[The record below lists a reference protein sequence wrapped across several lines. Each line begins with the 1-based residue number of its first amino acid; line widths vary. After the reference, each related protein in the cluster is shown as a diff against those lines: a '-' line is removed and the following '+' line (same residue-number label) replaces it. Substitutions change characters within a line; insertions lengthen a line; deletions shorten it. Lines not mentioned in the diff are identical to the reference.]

1 MDILYVILTALLV
14 VAAVTMIL
22 KKVDTRLT
30 FLFLGVI
37 GLAAATIVTGQ
48 SVLGD
53 STTGNVWLDIFEV
66 IRAKFVST
74 ISGTG
79 IRLMMIGGYVMLMNH
94 TKAAD
99 VLALGAS
106 KLLKPIKNPYIVL
119 ALVYMI
125 GAVLKIFIT
134 SQIALGLL
142 FMATMFPILTRM
154 GVSKLSAAAAC
165 VAIGGMDLGPNDST
179 GIFAATEIL
188 NCTPMDWF
196 TNYELIIGPVII
208 VCVGIFMGIWF
219 QYMDK
224 KEFGGLVIPE
234 EAKEDMKIS
243 DLGVPAFYG
252 VFPLIPLTL
261 VVVFSFVDGI
271 KMDVITAHIICFF
284 LFFIVDLIVKKD
296 MNRLQDN
303 LKKLW
308 VWMGNYFNNIIVLI
322 SVASVFAEAI
332 KKLKGI
338 DVLCG
343 MLSHI
348 GGAVIIVAIA
358 MARHPDRH
366 RAAHRLFQRS
376 LVRFR
381 FDGCGYGRNAWR
393 TQRSAAGAHASD
405 RRPVPLLLSLL
416 RRDDCRVRHGGGRA
430 DGPVQAQRRPHAVRR
445 AGLLYR
451 NLCCIRTLIFT
462 LFFEVKCYETQF

>member
-53 STTGNVWLDIFEV
+53 STTGNVWLDIFDV

-99 VLALGAS
+99 
-106 KLLKPIKNPYIVL
+106 VL

-358 MARHPDRH
+358 MAAIQIGTALLTGSSNAPWYAFGSMGADM
-366 RAAHRLFQRS
+366 AATLGVHNGLL
-376 LVRFR
+376 LVPMHLTGGLSRCFSP
-381 FDGCGYGRNAWR
+381 FCGAMIAVSGMVETEPMALCKRNA
-393 TQRSAAGAHASD
+393 
-405 RRPVPLLLSLL
+405 VPMLFGVLV
-416 RRDDCRVRHGGGRA
+416 CFIATFV
-430 DGPVQAQRRPHAVRR
+430 VF
-445 AGLLYR
+445 GL
-451 NLCCIRTLIFT
+451 
-462 LFFEVKCYETQF
+462 

>member
-53 STTGNVWLDIFEV
+53 STTGNVWLDIFDV

-142 FMATMFPILTRM
+142 FMATMFPILTRL

-358 MARHPDRH
+358 MAAIQIGTALLTGSSNAPWYAFGSMGADM
-366 RAAHRLFQRS
+366 AATLGVHNGLL
-376 LVRFR
+376 LVPMHLTGGLSRCFSP
-381 FDGCGYGRNAWR
+381 FCGAMIAVSGMVETEPMALCKRNA
-393 TQRSAAGAHASD
+393 
-405 RRPVPLLLSLL
+405 VPMLFGVLV
-416 RRDDCRVRHGGGRA
+416 CFIATFV
-430 DGPVQAQRRPHAVRR
+430 VF
-445 AGLLYR
+445 GL
-451 NLCCIRTLIFT
+451 
-462 LFFEVKCYETQF
+462 

>member
-1 MDILYVILTALLV
+1 MDFLYVILTVLLCA
-14 VAAVTMIL
+14 AAVVMIL
-22 KKVDTRLT
+22 KKMDTRLT

-37 GLAAATIVTGQ
+37 GLAVATIVTGQ

-53 STTGNVWLDIFEV
+53 STTGSMVLDIFDV

-74 ISGTG
+74 IQGTG

-119 ALVYMI
+119 GMVYVI

-142 FMATMFPILTRM
+142 FMATMYPILTRM
-154 GVSKLSAAAAC
+154 GVSKVSAAATC

-179 GIFAATEIL
+179 GIFAAGEIL
-188 NCTPMDWF
+188 NCTPMEWF
-196 TNYELIIGPVII
+196 VNYEIAIGPII
-208 VCVGIFMGIWF
+208 MVCVGIFIAIYS

-234 EAKEDMKIS
+234 EAKADLKIS

-252 VFPLIPLTL
+252 VFPLIPLIL
-261 VVVFSFVDGI
+261 VVIFSFVDGI

-296 MNRLQDN
+296 MARLQDN
-303 LKKLW
+303 LKKTW

-322 SVASVFAEAI
+322 SVASVFAEAV

-338 DVLCG
+338 DVLSN
-343 MLSHI
+343 MLAEL
-348 GGAVIIVAIA
+348 GGAAIIVAIA
-358 MARHPDRH
+358 LSAIQIGTALLTGSSNAPWYAFGGMGTDI
-366 RAAHRLFQRS
+366 AATL
-376 LVRFR
+376 
-381 FDGCGYGRNAWR
+381 
-393 TQRSAAGAHASD
+393 GAHNG
-405 RRPVPLLLSLL
+405 LLL
-416 RRDDCRVRHGGGRA
+416 VPMHITGGLARCFSPFCGA
-430 DGPVQAQRRPHAVRR
+430 MIAISGMVEEEPMV
-445 AGLLYR
+445 LCKR
-451 NLCCIRTLIFT
+451 NMLPM
-462 LFFEVKCYETQF
+462 LFGILVCFIASFVVFGI

>member
-53 STTGNVWLDIFEV
+53 STTGNVWLDIFDV

-338 DVLCG
+338 D
-343 MLSHI
+343 
-348 GGAVIIVAIA
+348 GAVIIVAIA
-358 MARHPDRH
+358 MAAIQIGTALLTGSSNAPWYAFGSMGADM
-366 RAAHRLFQRS
+366 AATLGVHNGLL
-376 LVRFR
+376 LVPMHLTGGLSRCFSP
-381 FDGCGYGRNAWR
+381 FCGAMIAVSGMVETEPMALCKRNA
-393 TQRSAAGAHASD
+393 
-405 RRPVPLLLSLL
+405 VPMLFGVLV
-416 RRDDCRVRHGGGRA
+416 CFIATFV
-430 DGPVQAQRRPHAVRR
+430 VF
-445 AGLLYR
+445 GL
-451 NLCCIRTLIFT
+451 
-462 LFFEVKCYETQF
+462 

>member
-14 VAAVTMIL
+14 AAAVTMIL

-37 GLAAATIVTGQ
+37 GLTVATIVTGK

-53 STTGNVWLDIFEV
+53 STTGNMWLDIFDV

-106 KLLKPIKNPYIVL
+106 KLLKPIRNPYIVL

-142 FMATMFPILTRM
+142 FMATMYPILTRM

-188 NCTPMDWF
+188 NCTPMEWF
-196 TNYELIIGPVII
+196 TNYELIIGPVTI
-208 VCVGIFMGIWF
+208 VCVGIFMGFWF
-219 QYMDK
+219 QHMDK

-234 EAKEDMKIS
+234 EAKADVKIS
-243 DLGVPAFYG
+243 DLNVPAFYG

-261 VVVFSFVDGI
+261 VVVFSFVDGV

-343 MLSHI
+343 MLAHI
-348 GGAVIIVAIA
+348 NGAVIIVAIA
-358 MARHPDRH
+358 MAAIPIGTALLTGSSNAHGSMGADI
-366 RAAHRLFQRS
+366 AATLGVHNGLL
-376 LVRFR
+376 LVPMHLTGGLSRCFSP
-381 FDGCGYGRNAWR
+381 FCGAMIAVSGMVEEEPMTLCKRNA
-393 TQRSAAGAHASD
+393 
-405 RRPVPLLLSLL
+405 VPM
-416 RRDDCRVRHGGGRA
+416 
-430 DGPVQAQRRPHAVRR
+430 
-445 AGLLYR
+445 
-451 NLCCIRTLIFT
+451 
-462 LFFEVKCYETQF
+462 LFGVLVCFITTFVVFGI

>member
-1 MDILYVILTALLV
+1 MDFLYVILTVALCA
-14 VAAVTMIL
+14 AAVTMIL
-22 KKVDTRLT
+22 KKMDTRLT

-37 GLAAATIVTGQ
+37 GLAAATLVTGN

-53 STTGNVWLDIFEV
+53 SSTGSLVLDIFDV

-74 ISGTG
+74 IQGTG

-99 VLALGAS
+99 VLAIGAS
-106 KLLKPIKNPYIVL
+106 KLLKPIKNPYVVL

-142 FMATMFPILTRM
+142 FMATMFPILRRL
-154 GVSKLSAAAAC
+154 GVSKVASAATC
-165 VAIGGMDLGPNDST
+165 VLIGGMDLGPNDST
-179 GIFAATEIL
+179 GIFAASDIL
-188 NCTPMDWF
+188 GGTPMDWF
-196 TNYELIIGPVII
+196 VNYEIVIGPVII
-208 VCVGIFMGIWF
+208 VCVGIFLAFWHA
-219 QYMDK
+219 YMDK

-234 EAKEDMKIS
+234 EAKADVKIS
-243 DLGVPAFYG
+243 DLNVPAFYG

-284 LFFIVDLIVKKD
+284 LFFITDLIVKKD
-296 MNRLQDN
+296 MARLNDN
-303 LKKLW
+303 LKKTW

-338 DVLCG
+338 DVLCD
-343 MLSHI
+343 MMADI
-348 GGAVIIVAIA
+348 GGAAIIVAVA
-358 MARHPDRH
+358 MAAIQIGTALLTGSSNAPWYAFGVMGKDM
-366 RAAHRLFQRS
+366 AAALGVHN
-376 LVRFR
+376 
-381 FDGCGYGRNAWR
+381 G
-393 TQRSAAGAHASD
+393 
-405 RRPVPLLLSLL
+405 LLLVPMHLTGGL
-416 RRDDCRVRHGGGRA
+416 CRCFSPFCGA
-430 DGPVQAQRRPHAVRR
+430 MIAVS
-445 AGLLYR
+445 GMVEEEPMVLCKR
-451 NLCCIRTLIFT
+451 NMVPA
-462 LFFEVKCYETQF
+462 LFGVVVCFIATFVMFA

>member
-1 MDILYVILTALLV
+1 M
-14 VAAVTMIL
+14 
-22 KKVDTRLT
+22 
-30 FLFLGVI
+30 
-37 GLAAATIVTGQ
+37 
-48 SVLGD
+48 
-53 STTGNVWLDIFEV
+53 
-66 IRAKFVST
+66 
-74 ISGTG
+74 
-79 IRLMMIGGYVMLMNH
+79 
-94 TKAAD
+94 
-99 VLALGAS
+99 
-106 KLLKPIKNPYIVL
+106 
-119 ALVYMI
+119 
-125 GAVLKIFIT
+125 
-134 SQIALGLL
+134 
-142 FMATMFPILTRM
+142 
-154 GVSKLSAAAAC
+154 
-165 VAIGGMDLGPNDST
+165 AIGGMDLGPNDST

-261 VVVFSFVDGI
+261 VVVFSFVDGV

-348 GGAVIIVAIA
+348 GGA
-358 MARHPDRH
+358 
-366 RAAHRLFQRS
+366 
-376 LVRFR
+376 
-381 FDGCGYGRNAWR
+381 
-393 TQRSAAGAHASD
+393 
-405 RRPVPLLLSLL
+405 
-416 RRDDCRVRHGGGRA
+416 
-430 DGPVQAQRRPHAVRR
+430 
-445 AGLLYR
+445 
-451 NLCCIRTLIFT
+451 
-462 LFFEVKCYETQF
+462 

>member
-53 STTGNVWLDIFEV
+53 STTGNVWLDIFDV

-154 GVSKLSAAAAC
+154 GVSKLSAAA
-165 VAIGGMDLGPNDST
+165 VH
-179 GIFAATEIL
+179 
-188 NCTPMDWF
+188 
-196 TNYELIIGPVII
+196 
-208 VCVGIFMGIWF
+208 
-219 QYMDK
+219 
-224 KEFGGLVIPE
+224 
-234 EAKEDMKIS
+234 IS
-243 DLGVPAFYG
+243 YL
-252 VFPLIPLTL
+252 
-261 VVVFSFVDGI
+261 
-271 KMDVITAHIICFF
+271 
-284 LFFIVDLIVKKD
+284 
-296 MNRLQDN
+296 
-303 LKKLW
+303 
-308 VWMGNYFNNIIVLI
+308 
-322 SVASVFAEAI
+322 
-332 KKLKGI
+332 
-338 DVLCG
+338 
-343 MLSHI
+343 
-348 GGAVIIVAIA
+348 
-358 MARHPDRH
+358 
-366 RAAHRLFQRS
+366 
-376 LVRFR
+376 
-381 FDGCGYGRNAWR
+381 
-393 TQRSAAGAHASD
+393 
-405 RRPVPLLLSLL
+405 
-416 RRDDCRVRHGGGRA
+416 
-430 DGPVQAQRRPHAVRR
+430 
-445 AGLLYR
+445 
-451 NLCCIRTLIFT
+451 
-462 LFFEVKCYETQF
+462 

>member
-53 STTGNVWLDIFEV
+53 STIGNVWLDIFDV

-142 FMATMFPILTRM
+142 FMATMFPILTRD

-303 LKKLW
+303 LKKAVGLD
-308 VWMGNYFNNIIVLI
+308 GQLLQQHHRSDFCRLCFCRSHQETEGHRR
-322 SVASVFAEAI
+322 SVR
-332 KKLKGI
+332 
-338 DVLCG
+338 
-343 MLSHI
+343 H
-348 GGAVIIVAIA
+348 AVPHRRRRDHRGHCDG
-358 MARHPDRH
+358 RHPDRH

-405 RRPVPLLLSLL
+405 RGLSRCFSPFCGAMIAVSGMVEAEPMALCKRNAVPMLFGVLV
-416 RRDDCRVRHGGGRA
+416 CFIATFV
-430 DGPVQAQRRPHAVRR
+430 VF
-445 AGLLYR
+445 GL
-451 NLCCIRTLIFT
+451 
-462 LFFEVKCYETQF
+462 

>member
-53 STTGNVWLDIFEV
+53 STTGNVWLDIFDV

-79 IRLMMIGGYVMLMNH
+79 IRLM
-94 TKAAD
+94 
-99 VLALGAS
+99 
-106 KLLKPIKNPYIVL
+106 
-119 ALVYMI
+119 MI

-358 MARHPDRH
+358 MAAIQIGTALLTGSSNAPWYAFGSMGADM
-366 RAAHRLFQRS
+366 AATLGVHNGLL
-376 LVRFR
+376 LVPMHLTGGLSRCFSP
-381 FDGCGYGRNAWR
+381 FCGAMIAVSGMVETEPMALCKRNA
-393 TQRSAAGAHASD
+393 
-405 RRPVPLLLSLL
+405 VPMLFGVLV
-416 RRDDCRVRHGGGRA
+416 CFIATFV
-430 DGPVQAQRRPHAVRR
+430 VF
-445 AGLLYR
+445 GL
-451 NLCCIRTLIFT
+451 
-462 LFFEVKCYETQF
+462 

>member
-53 STTGNVWLDIFEV
+53 STTGNVWLDIFDV

-308 VWMGNYFNNIIVLI
+308 VWMGNYFN
-322 SVASVFAEAI
+322 
-332 KKLKGI
+332 KLKGI

-358 MARHPDRH
+358 MAAIQIGTALLTGSSNAPWYAFGSMGADM
-366 RAAHRLFQRS
+366 AATLGVHNGLL
-376 LVRFR
+376 LVPMHLTGGLSRCFSP
-381 FDGCGYGRNAWR
+381 FCGAMIAVSGMVETEPMALCKRNA
-393 TQRSAAGAHASD
+393 
-405 RRPVPLLLSLL
+405 VPMLFGVLV
-416 RRDDCRVRHGGGRA
+416 CFIATFV
-430 DGPVQAQRRPHAVRR
+430 VF
-445 AGLLYR
+445 GL
-451 NLCCIRTLIFT
+451 
-462 LFFEVKCYETQF
+462 

>member
-53 STTGNVWLDIFEV
+53 STTGNVWLDIFDV

-154 GVSKLSAAAAC
+154 GVSKLSAAAA
-165 VAIGGMDLGPNDST
+165 
-179 GIFAATEIL
+179 
-188 NCTPMDWF
+188 
-196 TNYELIIGPVII
+196 
-208 VCVGIFMGIWF
+208 
-219 QYMDK
+219 
-224 KEFGGLVIPE
+224 
-234 EAKEDMKIS
+234 
-243 DLGVPAFYG
+243 
-252 VFPLIPLTL
+252 
-261 VVVFSFVDGI
+261 
-271 KMDVITAHIICFF
+271 
-284 LFFIVDLIVKKD
+284 
-296 MNRLQDN
+296 R
-303 LKKLW
+303 
-308 VWMGNYFNNIIVLI
+308 
-322 SVASVFAEAI
+322 
-332 KKLKGI
+332 
-338 DVLCG
+338 
-343 MLSHI
+343 
-348 GGAVIIVAIA
+348 
-358 MARHPDRH
+358 
-366 RAAHRLFQRS
+366 
-376 LVRFR
+376 
-381 FDGCGYGRNAWR
+381 
-393 TQRSAAGAHASD
+393 
-405 RRPVPLLLSLL
+405 LL
-416 RRDDCRVRHGGGRA
+416 RRLPPDPPDAGSRVQLCGRHKDGRYH
-430 DGPVQAQRRPHAVRR
+430 RPHHLLLPVLHRGPNR
-445 AGLLYR
+445 KKGHEPPAG
-451 NLCCIRTLIFT
+451 
-462 LFFEVKCYETQF
+462 